1 MLENSLPLLG
11 NTSACVN
18 VLSQKVKTGFHS
30 VPPHHINSKSDFVS
44 GQVVVGGTTYT
55 SC

>member
-11 NTSACVN
+11 NTSACAN
-18 VLSQKVKTGFHS
+18 VLFQGVNTGFHS